1 MSRVVV
7 TSKSQVSCSTRAS
20 PSSMSY
26 RTALPRSLIMIVEI
40 TISTVTGRLS
50 SMRFA
55 PGNSTWCASCC
66 LEGRTPSIG
75 TRRVTL
81 PSVTRRGSLGCGKDQ
96 SILTSRASAR
106 GVWNCSSQFGS
117 LAVTAATYG
126 RLGSNCSSFACSA
139 SEAERDRRAGGAVA
153 CLLGC
158 LERRRHCRRNASGA
172 SANTGAGSATTDPR
186 GLRTWGLPRGRTSQG
201 DASSART
208 GSGEESGPGNAV
220 VGGGCLVR
228 EVKYWV

>member
-1 MSRVVV
+1 
-7 TSKSQVSCSTRAS
+7 
-20 PSSMSY
+20 
-26 RTALPRSLIMIVEI
+26 MIVGV

-81 PSVTRRGSLGCGKDQ
+81 PFVTRRGSLGCGKDQ
-96 SILTSRASAR
+96 SILTSRASAL
-106 GVWNCSSQFGS
+106 GVWNCSSRFGS
-117 LAVTAATYG
+117 PAVTAATYG
-126 RLGSNCSSFACSA
+126 RLGSNCWSYACSA
-139 SEAERDRRAGGAVA
+139 SEAERNHHAAGAVA
-153 CLLGC
+153 CSWGC
-158 LERRRHCRRNASGA
+158 LERRRHCRRSASGA

-201 DASSART
+201 AAR
-208 GSGEESGPGNAV
+208 GAV
-220 VGGGCLVR
+220 QPAPR
-228 EVKYWV
+228 DVKLLSIG